1 MNWKKDHEAKLIEFR
16 RQTRR
21 SAEAFSD
28 EALAF
33 QLSLAKG
40 GIHKEEL
47 EAEGAEHRV
56 SGRVAEE
63 SREPRIGLLEYRDG
77 FPGLGHRVAGDG
89 GSGERE

>member
-47 EAEGAEHRV
+47 EAEHAAR
-56 SGRVAEE
+56 
-63 SREPRIGLLEYRDG
+63 
-77 FPGLGHRVAGDG
+77 FLGIPKPEIPD
-89 GSGERE
+89 